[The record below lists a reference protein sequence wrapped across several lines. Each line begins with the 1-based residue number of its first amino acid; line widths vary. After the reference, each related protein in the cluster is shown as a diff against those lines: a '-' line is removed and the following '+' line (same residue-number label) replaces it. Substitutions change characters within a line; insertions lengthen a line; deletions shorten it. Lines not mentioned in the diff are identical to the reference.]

1 MYPLVPEETLLS
13 AAHLALF
20 LLAFV
25 TMAVG
30 CLWGLRT

>member
-1 MYPLVPEETLLS
+1 MYPLVPEETLLT

-20 LLAFV
+20 LFAFV
-25 TMAVG
+25 ATLAG